1 MSEMQIQA
9 IKDAIKML
17 PRLKMEYLIMIKSQM
32 EEAIDSEL
40 REIEPTVIL
49 ENMDITEKIM
59 YLDELNSKN
68 KNSKEDTIP
77 FEEILQKEGLTFE
90 DLQDNN

>member
-17 PRLKMEYLIMIKSQM
+17 PRLKIEHLFSIKTQM
-32 EEAIDSEL
+32 EEAINSEL
-40 REIEPTVIL
+40 RELEPSVML

-59 YLDELNSKN
+59 YLDELKSKN
-68 KNSKEDTIP
+68 NKNDVIP

-90 DLQDNN
+90 NLQDKD